1 MAGPGQVR
9 DRCDKRTED
18 SGSRLRTMSDD
29 NNIETLRKNRKDG
42 QSIANVM
49 STELL
54 ACAPDTP
61 IAEAARRMFTAR
73 RSSILVRTDDHIVGI
88 WTDQDALAQDL
99 AGTNP
104 ATTPIQ
110 QVMSSPVA
118 TISSTASI
126 GEVTTQFK
134 RQGVLHYLVTDEEG
148 RPCGFLSR
156 RDLVMNHGVEWFM
169 RLHSVRDAMN
179 GVTPIAGPGLRA
191 SEAVRQMH
199 AEGLD
204 ALVVRAPDGTT
215 AALTTRDL
223 VGYLGARVGD
233 LPAYRLAR
241 NPLPTVDLDESLFRA
256 RAMLVERDV
265 HYLGATD
272 ATRALVGLIGTREI
286 LTTIDHGFV
295 SDLEF
300 ALEQRDDG
308 LRTSAE
314 RYRALVERSPDAIAV
329 HRDQRIM
336 FINPAGARLLGAPA
350 PGHLMGR
357 SIADFLADIH
367 NLSPEERTE
376 FLERETGSL
385 PREERLLRLDQ
396 REIDVEMSSLPIPYG
411 GQRAWQLV
419 MRDISRRKEL
429 ERELRIMAT
438 TDQLTGICN
447 RAHFD
452 EHLKQAIREVDRYD
466 GNLSILMFDIDRFK
480 QVNDELGH
488 DGGDEVLK
496 EVVKRVSAKLRDS
509 DIFARWGGEEF
520 MVLAPGIDRAGGE
533 RLADKL
539 LAAIRAVE
547 AGTSDPVTASVSVAV
562 YRRGEKVQALLKR
575 LDNALYQAKRG
586 GRDRAEFA
594 D

>member
-1 MAGPGQVR
+1 
-9 DRCDKRTED
+9 
-18 SGSRLRTMSDD
+18 MSDE
-29 NNIETLRKNRKDG
+29 NKMEKLRYNRTDG
-42 QSIANVM
+42 QSVAHVM

-61 IAEAARRMFTAR
+61 IAEAARRMYTAR
-73 RSSILVRTDDHIVGI
+73 YSSILVRRDEQIVGI

-99 AGTNP
+99 SGTNP
-104 ATTPIQ
+104 ATTPIDR
-110 QVMSSPVA
+110 VMSSPVA
-118 TISSTASI
+118 TIPSTASI

-134 RQGVLHYLVTDEEG
+134 RQGVLHYLVTDEQD

-179 GVTPIAGPGLRA
+179 GVVPISGPGLRA
-191 SEAVRQMH
+191 SEAIRKMH
-199 AEGLD
+199 AEGLE
-204 ALVVRAPDGTT
+204 ALIVRAPDGTT
-215 AALTTRDL
+215 AALTTRD
-223 VGYLGARVGD
+223 VIGYLGARVGD

-241 NPLPTVDLDESLFRA
+241 KPLPTIDIDDSLFRA

-272 ATRALVGLIGTREI
+272 ATQALVGLVGTRQI
-286 LTTIDHGFV
+286 LATIDHGFV
-295 SDLEF
+295 CDLEF
-300 ALEQRDDG
+300 ALEQRDDA

-367 NLSPEERTE
+367 NLSRDERTE
-376 FLERETGSL
+376 FLERETGSS
-385 PREERLLRLDQ
+385 PREERLLRLDR

-411 GQRAWQLV
+411 GQHAWQLV

-429 ERELRIMAT
+429 ERELRVMAT

-447 RAHFD
+447 RASFD

-466 GNLSILMFDIDRFK
+466 GNLCVLMFDIDRFK

-496 EVVKRVSAKLRDS
+496 QVVECVRAKLRDS

-520 MVLAPGIDRAGGE
+520 MILAPGIDRAGGE

-539 LAAIRAVE
+539 LAAIRTVE
-547 AGTSDPVTASVSVAV
+547 AGPNGPVTASVSVAI

-575 LDNALYQAKRG
+575 LDNALYQAKHN
-586 GRDRAEFA
+586 GRDRVELA

>member
-1 MAGPGQVR
+1 MP
-9 DRCDKRTED
+9 
-18 SGSRLRTMSDD
+18 D
-29 NNIETLRKNRKDG
+29 NNKIEALRNSCRDG
-42 QSIANVM
+42 QSVANVM

-73 RSSILVRTDDHIVGI
+73 RSSILVRSDDDIVGI
-88 WTDQDALAQDL
+88 WTAQDALAQDL

-104 ATTPIQ
+104 AATPIQ
-110 QVMSSPVA
+110 RVMSSPVA
-118 TISSTASI
+118 TIPSTASI
-126 GEVTTQFK
+126 GEVTTLFK
-134 RQGVLHYLVTDEEG
+134 HQGVLHYLVTDG
-148 RPCGFLSR
+148 DNRPCGVLSR

-179 GVTPIAGPGLRA
+179 GVAHVAGPGLRA
-191 SEAVRQMH
+191 SEAIRQMH

-215 AALTTRDL
+215 AALTTRDV

-241 NPLPTVDLDESLFRA
+241 NPLPTIDLDDSLFRA
-256 RAMLVERDV
+256 RAMLVDREVR
-265 HYLGATD
+265 YLGATD
-272 ATRALVGLIGTREI
+272 ATGALVGLIGTREI
-286 LTTIDHGFV
+286 LATIDRGFL
-295 SDLEF
+295 SDLEV
-300 ALEQRDDG
+300 ALDQRDDA

-357 SIADFLADIH
+357 SIADFLAEIH

-376 FLERETGSL
+376 FLERETGSS

-411 GQRAWQLV
+411 GQSAWQLV

-447 RAHFD
+447 RAHFE
-452 EHLKQAIREVDRYD
+452 EHLAQAIREVDRYD
-466 GNLSILMFDIDRFK
+466 GNLCLLMFDLDRFK
-480 QVNDELGH
+480 EVNDELGH
-488 DGGDEVLK
+488 DGGDDVLK
-496 EVVKRVSAKLRDS
+496 QVVTRVSAKLRDS

-520 MVLAPGIDRAGGE
+520 MVLAPGIDRGGGE

-539 LAAIRAVE
+539 LAAVRTVE
-547 AGTSDPVTASVSVAV
+547 AGVHGPVTASFSVAV
-562 YRRGEKVQALLKR
+562 YRRGERVQALLKR
-575 LDNALYQAKRG
+575 LDNALYRAKRG

>member
-1 MAGPGQVR
+1 MEALRGS
-9 DRCDKRTED
+9 RTE
-18 SGSRLRTMSDD
+18 
-29 NNIETLRKNRKDG
+29 G
-42 QSIANVM
+42 QHVAHVM
-49 STELL
+49 STDLL
-54 ACAPDTP
+54 SCTP
-61 IAEAARRMFTAR
+61 TTPLAEAARRMYSAR
-73 RSSILVRTDDHIVGI
+73 HSSILVRADENIVGI

-99 AGTNP
+99 AGTDP
-104 ATTPIQ
+104 ATTPISR
-110 QVMSSPVA
+110 VMSSPVA
-118 TISSTASI
+118 TVPSHASI
-126 GEVTTQFK
+126 ADVTTQFK
-134 RQGVLHYLVTDEEG
+134 RQGVNHYVVLDEHE

-179 GVTPIAGPGLRA
+179 GVPAIAGPGMRA
-191 SEAVRQMH
+191 SEAMRRMH

-204 ALVVRAPDGTT
+204 ALIVRAPDGTT
-215 AALTTRDL
+215 AALTNRDIIA
-223 VGYLGARVGD
+223 YLGAKVAD

-241 NPLPTVDLDESLFRA
+241 SALPYIDVDESLFRA
-256 RAMLVERDV
+256 RNLLVDRGV
-265 HYLGATD
+265 RHLGVTD
-272 ATRALVGLIGTREI
+272 ATRQLVGLLGTREI
-286 LTTIDHGFV
+286 LATIDRGFV
-295 SDLEF
+295 DDLEL
-300 ALEQRDDG
+300 ALEQRDDA

-329 HRDQRIM
+329 HRDQRIL

-350 PGHLMGR
+350 PGHVMGR
-357 SIADFLADIH
+357 SIADFLVDVA
-367 NLSPEERTE
+367 NLPPEQRTE
-376 FLERETGSL
+376 FLERETGSS
-385 PREERLLRLDQ
+385 PREERLLRLDD

-411 GQRAWQLV
+411 EHRAWQLV

-429 ERELRIMAT
+429 ERELRVMAT

-452 EHLKQAIREVDRYD
+452 EHLQQAIREVDRYD
-466 GNLSILMFDIDRFK
+466 GNLCVLMFDLDRFK
-480 QVNDELGH
+480 DINDELGH
-488 DGGDEVLK
+488 DGGDQVLK
-496 EVVKRVSAKLRDS
+496 QVVQRVRAKLRDS

-539 LAAIRAVE
+539 LAAIRTVE
-547 AGTSDPVTASVSVAV
+547 AGTNGPVTASFSVAI

-575 LDNALYQAKRG
+575 LDNTLYQAKRG